1 MEPVV
6 LYCITWS
13 YRSRI
18 QEELSGL
25 FCSLW
30 FLTKATSVFSSRWAG
45 LEGIGW
51 LHSHIWNVG
60 GNDFKIE
67 SGQGRRGRCLY
78 VPVSTAA
85 SGASERLCSDSGL
98 PKGADPAPAH
108 SIVLAVGYWS
118 KHSQRSYTWGCPGST
133 SSWEKNQGVCR
144 IFNLPHLPFK
154 KLENLLKDNN
164 HKKFAWSVWIVL

>member
-67 SGQGRRGRCLY
+67 SGQGRPRKVPICASKHGSLRGVRMLMQRLGAAQRGRPSTCPQHRPGCRLLIKALTALIY
-78 VPVSTAA
+78 MGVP
-85 SGASERLCSDSGL
+85 RLHFFMGKKSRSL
-98 PKGADPAPAH
+98 PY
-108 SIVLAVGYWS
+108 L
-118 KHSQRSYTWGCPGST
+118 
-133 SSWEKNQGVCR
+133 
-144 IFNLPHLPFK
+144 
-154 KLENLLKDNN
+154 
-164 HKKFAWSVWIVL
+164 